1 MDRQNEGRKNLRC
14 QAPEIE
20 IICVDVIMQNIY
32 SKKRQSFKVVYS
44 IDKGR
49 KDTNDSGSIGDLKNN
64 YGDYMITEPLDYNK
78 ELKRIPSAD
87 YELCTALLFMIL
99 REDHFTN
106 GSFDWR
112 FADDQVLLVLER
124 MKYVL
129 STRV

>member
-1 MDRQNEGRKNLRC
+1 MTKAEKIRMIREVLELKDPQEDLYVNLLRK
-14 QAPEIE
+14 
-20 IICVDVIMQNIY
+20 
-32 SKKRQSFKVVYS
+32 
-44 IDKGR
+44 
-49 KDTNDSGSIGDLKNN
+49 IGDLKNN

>member
-1 MDRQNEGRKNLRC
+1 MIREVLELKDPQEDLYVNLLRK
-14 QAPEIE
+14 
-20 IICVDVIMQNIY
+20 
-32 SKKRQSFKVVYS
+32 
-44 IDKGR
+44 
-49 KDTNDSGSIGDLKNN
+49 IGDLKNN